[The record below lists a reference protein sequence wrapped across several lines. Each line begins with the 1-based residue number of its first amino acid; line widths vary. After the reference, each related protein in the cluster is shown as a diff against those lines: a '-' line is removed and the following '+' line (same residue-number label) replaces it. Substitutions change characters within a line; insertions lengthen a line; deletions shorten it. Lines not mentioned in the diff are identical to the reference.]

1 MPLIVSFVSQ
11 KGGVGKST
19 LARALAAVGARGK
32 LKVKLADLD
41 IQQQTA
47 VRWGKARMQRGT
59 ASPVDVA
66 AFHTIEDALLD
77 SEAFDLIVVDTPGH
91 TSLSTRTVARASHV
105 VVVPTGATIDDLYP
119 TVLLLR
125 ALEEIGISKSRLAV
139 ALCRVLE
146 ASEEKAAREYVEAAG
161 YELLPGFIPES
172 VTYRNAQNRGQALTE
187 TIDETANESA
197 DALIEGLLRKIAAQS
212 AGKQNGKATEVSLS
226 FDPSHYTDRS
236 TT

>member
-19 LARALAAVGARGK
+19 LARALAAVGAMGK

-47 VRWGKARMQRGT
+47 VRWGKARTQRGT
-59 ASPVDVA
+59 ASPVDVG
-66 AFHTIEDALLD
+66 AFRTIEEALAN
-77 SEAFDLIVVDTPGH
+77 SEAFDLIIVDTPGH
-91 TSLSTRTVARASHV
+91 TSPSTRTVAHASHV

-125 ALEEIGISKSRLAV
+125 ALEEIGIPQSRLAV

-146 ASEEKAAREYVEAAG
+146 VSEEKAARQYVEAAG
-161 YELLPGFIPES
+161 YELLPGFIPERA
-172 VTYRNAQNRGQALTE
+172 TYRNAQNRGQALTE
-187 TIDETANESA
+187 TIDGTANESA
-197 DALIEGLLRKIAAQS
+197 DVLIESLLRKIAAQS
-212 AGKQNGKATEVSLS
+212 AGKRNGEG
-226 FDPSHYTDRS
+226 D
-236 TT
+236 